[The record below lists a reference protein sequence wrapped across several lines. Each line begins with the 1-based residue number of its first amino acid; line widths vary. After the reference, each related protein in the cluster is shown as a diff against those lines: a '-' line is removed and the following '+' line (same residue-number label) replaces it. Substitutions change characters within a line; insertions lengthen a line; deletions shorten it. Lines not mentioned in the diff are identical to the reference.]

1 MVDRTQNDV
10 ISREHGETGPNY
22 HTLLNRVR
30 IEFDPEATVSTLHQ
44 KIVDTAV
51 EIMGSQYGTM
61 QILYPDPGR
70 CGKLLLVASY
80 GFTPEAKKYWEWVYH
95 YSSSSCAE
103 VLKTRRRVI
112 VHDYRTADFMKDS
125 PTLSVFIEAGIL
137 GAQST
142 PIYSS
147 TGVLV
152 GMISTHWNTP
162 YTPQQ
167 YQLDLIDILAKHAA
181 VLLERIVSR

>member
-1 MVDRTQNDV
+1 MVDRRQNEV
-10 ISREHGETGPNY
+10 IRREHGETGPNY
-22 HTLLNRVR
+22 DTLLKRVR

-44 KIVDTAV
+44 KIVDTAI
-51 EIMGSQYGTM
+51 EIMGSQYATM

-70 CGKLLLVASY
+70 CGKLLLVASH
-80 GFTPEAKKYWEWVYH
+80 GFTAEAEKYWEWVYH

-112 VHDYRTADFMKDS
+112 IHDHRTADFMKDS

-137 GAQST
+137 SAQST
-142 PIYSS
+142 PIYSR
-147 TGVLV
+147 TGVLL

-181 VLLERIVSR
+181 DLLELTASR